1 MINVVIWPHRLSV
14 RTSGF
19 HPGKRSSTLLGV
31 TKVKSSTLKVG
42 LFTLVVLEENR
53 TPIEVSEA
61 NGEFRYSRTRAG
73 TRSEHAARIY
83 ARRRY
88 TLLGVTN

>member
-1 MINVVIWPHRLSV
+1 MECMTNSFGNRNDTSTISVTLKAWSHRLSV

-31 TKVKSSTLKVG
+31 TKVKSSTFVVG

-53 TPIEVSEA
+53 TPNEVSV
-61 NGEFRYSRTRAG
+61 
-73 TRSEHAARIY
+73 SER
-83 ARRRY
+83 
-88 TLLGVTN
+88 GVQITG